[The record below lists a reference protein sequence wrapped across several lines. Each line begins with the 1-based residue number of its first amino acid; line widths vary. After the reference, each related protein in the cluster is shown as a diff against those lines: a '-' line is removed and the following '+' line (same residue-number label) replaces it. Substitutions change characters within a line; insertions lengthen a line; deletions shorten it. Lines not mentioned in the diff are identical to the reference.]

1 MMIIE
6 YLKDQIPLT
15 EISQISANP
24 LSGQYYDPVKRHNRR
39 LDPSTRERNSGTTL
53 ERPKYG
59 YGRVRAILRNE
70 DIPRV
75 LDFLEEYHK

>member
-1 MMIIE
+1 MVLE
-6 YLKDQIPLT
+6 DLKDQISLT

-24 LSGQYYDPVKRHNRR
+24 LSGQYYEPVKRHNRR

-70 DIPRV
+70 NIPRV